1 MTPIEKALNRLSQQI
16 KDKDARRVSLTV
28 NEAILIEEYIKEL
41 EVE

>member
-1 MTPIEKALNRLSQQI
+1 MTPIEKALNRLSRQAH
-16 KDKDARRVSLTV
+16 DRDARRVSLTI